1 MCRSIL
7 NILRSVVGVMVIA
20 LCVACAGCIKDEHYT
35 YEDSTKIRVGDFAPD
50 FTVRLVGGGEVS
62 LSSCRGEVVM
72 LILFSPECPDCHNQF
87 AEMQRLI
94 AEQAPSFRLLAVARD
109 GDMATA
115 TQFCEKYDIGFEV
128 GIDPDRKIYDKY
140 ARQYV
145 PRTYLISEDGRVEAL
160 TIEFDAD
167 ELHAIWAMAESMAQ
181 K

>member
-7 NILRSVVGVMVIA
+7 NILRSVVGGMVIA
-20 LCVACAGCIKDEHYT
+20 LCVVCAGCIKDEHYT
-35 YEDSTKIRVGDFAPD
+35 HEDSTKIRVGDFAPD

-115 TQFCEKYDIGFEV
+115 TQFCEQYDIGFEV

-145 PRTYLISEDGRVEAL
+145 PRTYIINEDGRVEAL

-167 ELHAIWAMAESMAQ
+167 ELHAIWAQAESMTQ